1 MSESEVSIL
10 IIKIDHVIYERLT
23 ATEKQVVNYI
33 NTNTDKIANMS
44 IVDVAEGTFS
54 SPATVSRTIKKCG
67 IGGFAELRYTLSKK
81 NNEASDSGQVH
92 EILEKSLQEAT
103 YTVEELA
110 INNVL
115 DAIELIRK
123 SGRIYILARGLTEL
137 VAQEFSFKLQLLG
150 YNTFQISDPNVMRK
164 ITCDVKK
171 DELLVI
177 FSLYGKTVE
186 LINCAENAVLMGA
199 KVISCCCAD
208 ETPLKKLSTVY
219 LKGYKCKSV
228 SIKKFEVTSRMPL
241 NVISRILIDYLA
253 L

>member
-1 MSESEVSIL
+1 MTESEVSML
-10 IIKIDHVIYERLT
+10 IIKIDHAIYERLT
-23 ATEKQVVNYI
+23 ATEKQVISYI
-33 NTNTDKIANMS
+33 NTNVDKIANMS
-44 IVDVAEGTFS
+44 IVDVAEETFS

-67 IGGFAELRYTLSKK
+67 IGGFTELRYMLSKK
-81 NNEASDSGQVH
+81 NNEVSDSGQIN
-92 EILEKSLQEAT
+92 EILEKSLREAT
-103 YTVEELA
+103 NTVEQLS

-115 DAIELIRK
+115 NAIELIQK
-123 SGRIYILARGLTEL
+123 AGRIYILSRGLTEL

-150 YNTFQISDPNVMRK
+150 YNVFQISDPNVMKK

-177 FSLYGKTVE
+177 FSLYGKTAE
-186 LINCAENAVLMGA
+186 LINSAENAVSMGA

-208 ETPLKKLSTVY
+208 ETPLKTLSTVY
-219 LKGYKCKSV
+219 LKGYKYNYV